1 MSRSFAVNWD
11 YRCPFARIA
20 HEEVMTALESGA
32 DWDVRFVGFALDQV
46 HVREGESPVWDRPE
60 EFPGLLANLAGIAAR
75 DRHPEVF
82 LRVHRAL
89 FDARHEHR
97 LDLRQRDVVSK
108 ILADTGADEA
118 ALLAE
123 VDAGWPLEVLQAE
136 HSAWVAEHAAF
147 GVPTF
152 LVDDKAV
159 FVRLMSH
166 SGGDAARAVQSIER
180 TLDLIAGWPELNEF
194 KHTTIA
200 R

>member
-46 HVREGESPVWDRPE
+46 HVPEGESPVWDRPE

-75 DRHPEVF
+75 DRHPDVF
-82 LRVHRAL
+82 LKLHRAL
-89 FDARHEHR
+89 FDARHEDR

-108 ILADTGADEA
+108 ILADAGADEA

-152 LVDDKAV
+152 LVGDKAV

-166 SGGDAARAVQSIER
+166 SGGDGARAVESIER

>member
-20 HEEVMTALESGA
+20 HEEVVTALESGA

-46 HVREGESPVWDRPE
+46 HVPEGESSVWDRPE

-75 DRHPEVF
+75 DRYPDVF
-82 LRVHRAL
+82 LSVHRAL

-108 ILADTGADEA
+108 ILADAGADEA

-136 HSAWVAEHAAF
+136 HSAWVEEHAAF

-166 SGGDAARAVQSIER
+166 SGGDAARAVESIER